1 MNLYTTSCLRV
12 LRLLPCLKSY
22 NIFFDSFK
30 VELLPRLRHQ
40 NIVDLYGYSN
50 DAPDTPCLIYP
61 FMANGSLE
69 KRLLKFKEYTPK
81 CEPLTAKQ
89 RLEIALGV
97 ARGINHIHQLHQG
110 PKVLIHRDI
119 KTSNIL
125 LDDQLQPKVS

>member
-1 MNLYTTSCLRV
+1 
-12 LRLLPCLKSY
+12 
-22 NIFFDSFK
+22 
-30 VELLPRLRHQ
+30 
-40 NIVDLYGYSN
+40 
-50 DAPDTPCLIYP
+50 
-61 FMANGSLE
+61 MANGSLE
-69 KRLLKFKEYTPK
+69 KRLLKYKEYTPK

-125 LDDQLQPKVS
+125 LDDQLQPKVNEIKSIIRVLSIIFSFLTII